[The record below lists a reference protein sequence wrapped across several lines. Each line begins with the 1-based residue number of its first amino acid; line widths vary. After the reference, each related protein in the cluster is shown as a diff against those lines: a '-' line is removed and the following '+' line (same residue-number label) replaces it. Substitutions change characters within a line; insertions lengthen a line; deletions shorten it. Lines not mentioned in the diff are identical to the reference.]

1 VIFSCECEC
10 VFRRQ
15 VDIWFKPA
23 ERTDEE
29 QLSADQQPQQ
39 HDAMIDRVSCLR
51 PVLFDVFADHT
62 TDPPMLNYQ
71 RMVIIHSRLLTT
83 RLSYIWLQCV
93 CRAESTAQLHVGL
106 FHKFCHPWT
115 VFLFPF
121 GQPSRIL
128 HLNWTQLT
136 PSWHLFVLFSF
147 LHIFLFSVKC
157 ASY

>member
-1 VIFSCECEC
+1 VSVIFSCECEC

-83 RLSYIWLQCV
+83 RLSYIWLQSV
-93 CRAESTAQLHVGL
+93 TEPGVWRWGVHENSDSPEA
-106 FHKFCHPWT
+106 FHKRRMHEFAN
-115 VFLFPF
+115 LD
-121 GQPSRIL
+121 
-128 HLNWTQLT
+128 
-136 PSWHLFVLFSF
+136 
-147 LHIFLFSVKC
+147 
-157 ASY
+157 